1 MPDRRVSITFSPR
14 SRHSAHAT
22 NAYDRHG
29 LARSRNQQGSLCAL
43 VVVRKHLLG
52 TGEAGAAFSTCVSKN
67 FTNYLCALYAHVTPI
82 SRGPAHPMTQRR
94 KATLITLI
102 SPEFRLIAGDLG
114 LL

>member
-52 TGEAGAAFSTCVSKN
+52 TGEAGAAFSTCVSKI
-67 FTNYLCALYAHVTPI
+67 FTIYARTMLM
-82 SRGPAHPMTQRR
+82 SRQSREDPPTQ
-94 KATLITLI
+94 
-102 SPEFRLIAGDLG
+102 
-114 LL
+114 